1 MNSLGKYLL
10 GGIILAIIAFLCWYF
25 SSIIAYILV
34 SVVISFSRK
43 ADYRFVRSYKNTG
56 IRSFRFIEGCCD
68 LSVYMGGFYS
78 FLLYGYSYGESGISV
93 VE

>member
-25 SSIIAYILV
+25 SVHYCLYFGV
-34 SVVISFSRK
+34 CGDLFSRK